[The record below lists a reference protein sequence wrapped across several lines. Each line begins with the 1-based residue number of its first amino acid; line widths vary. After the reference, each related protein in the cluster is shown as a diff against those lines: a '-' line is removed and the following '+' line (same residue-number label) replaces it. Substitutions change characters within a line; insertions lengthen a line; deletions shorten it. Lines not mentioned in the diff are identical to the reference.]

1 MIASMTGFGRSEVK
15 DSGTTVS
22 VEIRSLNHRFLDID
36 VRTPKDLGRYEQDIK
51 ELVGSQLRRG
61 RVSVAITVKGA
72 ELSAGTPVLD
82 KARVENYVAMLR
94 ELQQELHLDSTI
106 KLEQILGLPD
116 VIAYDADTEVDEN
129 IWETV
134 NESLQLALDDL
145 KKMRLR
151 EGEEIK
157 RDLVERIQALDAVVG
172 KVEQHARTRAGE
184 LMQKMRGRIEEMIQ
198 EQELE
203 EGRLEMEVAIL
214 AEKMDVTEECTRF
227 RSHNTLFL
235 ELLENG
241 TSEGRKLNFLLQE
254 MHREAN
260 TIGAKANDAQISHWV
275 VDFKDEIEKLREQ
288 VQNIE

>member
-1 MIASMTGFGRSEVK
+1 MISSMTGFGRSEVK
-15 DSGTTVS
+15 ENGATVS

-36 VRTPKDLGRYEQDIK
+36 VRTPKDLGIHEQEIK

-61 RVSVAITVKGA
+61 RVSVAITVKGN
-72 ELSAGTPVLD
+72 ELSGATPILD
-82 KARVENYVAMLR
+82 KVRVENYVAMLR
-94 ELQQELHLDSTI
+94 ELQQELQLEGTVR
-106 KLEQILGLPD
+106 LEQILSLPD

-129 IWETV
+129 IWEKV
-134 NESLQLALDDL
+134 NEGIQLALQDL

-157 RDLVERIQALDAVVG
+157 RDLVNRIQAIDEVVG
-172 KVEQHARTRAGE
+172 KVEQYASTRAGG
-184 LMQKMRGRIEEMIQ
+184 LMEKMRTRIEEMIQ
-198 EQELE
+198 KQDVE

-227 RSHNTLFL
+227 KSHNTLFL

>member
-1 MIASMTGFGRSEVK
+1 MISSMTGFGRSEVK
-15 DSGTTVS
+15 KNGNTIS
-22 VEIRSLNHRFLDID
+22 VEIRSLNHRFLDVD
-36 VRTPKDLGRYEQDIK
+36 VRVPKDLGIYEQEIK
-51 ELVGSQLRRG
+51 DLVGSELRRG
-61 RVSVAITVKGA
+61 RISVAITVKG
-72 ELSAGTPVLD
+72 EDLSGPSPTLD
-82 KARVENYVAMLR
+82 KARIANYLELLR
-94 ELQQELHLDSTI
+94 ELQQELQLDGGI
-106 KLEQILGLPD
+106 KLEQILSLPD
-116 VIAYDADTEVDEN
+116 VITYDIETEVDEG

-134 NESLQLALDDL
+134 QDAVEQALQDL

-157 RDLVERIQALDAVVG
+157 KDLVERIRSMDEVVE
-172 KVEQHARTRAGE
+172 KVEAHTSGRAEE
-184 LMQKMRGRIEEMIQ
+184 LMQKMQTRITEMVQ
-198 EQELE
+198 NQDLD

-241 TSEGRKLNFLLQE
+241 VSEGRKLNFLLQE

-260 TIGAKANDAQISHWV
+260 TIGAKANDAQIAHWV

>member
-1 MIASMTGFGRSEVK
+1 MISSMTGFGRSEVK
-15 DSGTTVS
+15 HEGTTVS

-36 VRTPKDLGRYEQDIK
+36 VRTPKDLGRYEQEIK
-51 ELVGSQLRRG
+51 ELVGAQLRRG

-72 ELSAGTPVLD
+72 ELSGGTPVLD
-82 KARVENYVAMLR
+82 KARVENYVALLH
-94 ELQQELHLDSTI
+94 ELQQELQLDGTI
-106 KLEQILGLPD
+106 KLEQILTLPD
-116 VIAYDADTEVDEN
+116 VIAYDTETEVDEN

-134 NESLQLALDDL
+134 NEGIRLALEDL

-157 RDLVERIQALDAVVG
+157 RDLINRIHSLDGVVG
-172 KVEQHARTRAGE
+172 KVEQHTRTRNGE
-184 LMQKMRGRIEEMIQ
+184 LMQKMRGRIAELVQ
-198 EQELE
+198 EHDIE

-227 RSHNTLFL
+227 KSHNTLFL